1 MSQVG
6 SMHNH
11 PPSKLNF
18 IATVVPR
25 LHLMQFH
32 HLFSFK
38 LLIASTTRKRFFPR
52 VSHSVLL
59 HGLIECESL
68 VTYIA
73 LIRFLACMYALMM
86 SQVYLILK
94 SVAANFTEIRSV
106 LLVHHDYMFVE
117 TVFVS
122 ERLCI
127 LTARQRALVDWNFL
141 VLGPDMSLE
150 DGALR
155 KLFVAVGT
163 WLHLRDWPW
172 LWDY

>member
-1 MSQVG
+1 
-6 SMHNH
+6 
-11 PPSKLNF
+11 
-18 IATVVPR
+18 
-25 LHLMQFH
+25 
-32 HLFSFK
+32 
-38 LLIASTTRKRFFPR
+38 
-52 VSHSVLL
+52 
-59 HGLIECESL
+59 
-68 VTYIA
+68 
-73 LIRFLACMYALMM
+73 MYALMM

-106 LLVHHDYMFVE
+106 LLVHHNYMFVE